1 LPRLY
6 SSYDFSQP
14 PPTAIAAEDQ
24 AMQTMSAASFA
35 TKIQACPSWAKSAA
49 RATLVFLIVKGSVM
63 LATAWLAFRGFE
75 SL

>member
-1 LPRLY
+1 
-6 SSYDFSQP
+6 
-14 PPTAIAAEDQ
+14 
-24 AMQTMSAASFA
+24 MQTMSAASFA
-35 TKIQACPSWAKSAA
+35 TKIQACPTWAKSAA